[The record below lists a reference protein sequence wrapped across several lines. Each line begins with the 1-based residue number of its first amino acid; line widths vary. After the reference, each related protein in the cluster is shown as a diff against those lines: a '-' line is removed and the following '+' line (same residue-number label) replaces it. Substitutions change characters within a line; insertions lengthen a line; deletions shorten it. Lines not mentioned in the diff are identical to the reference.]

1 MNWRKIIFGIII
13 IICIVAINLGVYWSV
28 TEEAS
33 KQPEESTVKVDT
45 EKVVNEF
52 KNIFDNTIDYQN
64 YSVSNVTKTDSE
76 KELIYTKTL
85 NNNSVDGKYEF
96 NVSIPAIN
104 ISKKNIDIINE
115 EIQNIFY
122 SKVNSIM
129 TGQTEIST
137 ENTLQTEEI
146 KKINTVIYDVKYK
159 AYVNS
164 NILSL
169 VIKANLKE
177 GVSNQRTFIKTY
189 NINLTTYEQINITEL
204 AEIKGLNAQTIN
216 AEIRDVIKSANAEAE
231 NLQALGFPVYMR
243 DENSEIYDVEKTKT
257 LDCFL
262 GKNQMMYIIY
272 PNGNKDNT
280 NEMDI
285 VLFQ

>member
-1 MNWRKIIFGIII
+1 MNWRRIIFGIII

-28 TEEAS
+28 TEETS
-33 KQPEESTVKVDT
+33 KQPQEPVVKVDT

-64 YSVSNVTKTDSE
+64 YSVSNVTKTDSD
-76 KELIYTKTL
+76 KELIYTKTS

-96 NVSIPAIN
+96 NVSVPAIN

-115 EIQNIFY
+115 EIQSIFY

-129 TGQTEIST
+129 SGQTEIST

-169 VIKANLKE
+169 IIKANLKE

-189 NINLTTYEQINITEL
+189 NINLTTYEQINITQL
-204 AEIKGLNAQTIN
+204 AEIKGLNNQTIN
-216 AEIRDVIKSANAEAE
+216 AEIKQVVKNANKEAE
-231 NLQALGFPVYMR
+231 NLQTLGFSVYIR
-243 DENSEIYDVEKTKT
+243 DENSEIYDIEKTKN

-272 PNGNKDNT
+272 PYGNKDNT